1 MTSCAASSTAW
12 DRRGKEVKIGKKIE
26 RNREEGW
33 AQGNWVEGRKN
44 KEPDLGQKLMST
56 LAL

>member
-1 MTSCAASSTAW
+1 M
-12 DRRGKEVKIGKKIE
+12 KIGKKIE